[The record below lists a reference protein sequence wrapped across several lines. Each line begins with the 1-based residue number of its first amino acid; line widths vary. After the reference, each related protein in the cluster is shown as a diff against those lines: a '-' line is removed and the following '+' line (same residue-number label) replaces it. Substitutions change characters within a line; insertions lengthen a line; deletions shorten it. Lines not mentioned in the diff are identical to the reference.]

1 VIAPRPRGM
10 TWPSSGAVFDTG
22 ALIAL
27 DRRSREVAAIVDE
40 ARRGNARISIP
51 AGCVGQAWRDPARQA
66 RLASLLRLANV
77 DVVSL
82 DDAEARRVGLLLAA
96 RRGRDV
102 VDAHLAIVA
111 SRLRQT
117 VVTSDPDDIA
127 RLAPSVRTHLV

>member
-1 VIAPRPRGM
+1 M